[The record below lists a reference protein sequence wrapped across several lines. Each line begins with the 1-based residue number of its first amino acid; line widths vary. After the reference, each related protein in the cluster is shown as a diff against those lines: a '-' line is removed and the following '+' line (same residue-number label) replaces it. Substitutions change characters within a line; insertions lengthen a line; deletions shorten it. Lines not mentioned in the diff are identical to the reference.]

1 MLTLQEFIP
10 LASFTSFKVGGLA
23 RFFCEPQSIT
33 EIQEAMHFAHSQEM
47 PFWVLGRGSHVV
59 ISDHGLPGL
68 VIRLG
73 NSFANIQVHK
83 NLLVAES
90 GALLNT
96 VVNHAIRA
104 NLGGIEKLGGIP
116 GTLGGAV
123 FINAGAYGQEIG
135 PMVLRVESLT
145 FQGEPRIRLGHDCDF
160 SYRHSYYCDVNEV
173 ITRVELQLPYEDGDS
188 LRSQMHECLRQRRDK
203 QPLELPNAGSMFK
216 RPPGH
221 FAGALIES
229 SGLKGFTVGGAQIS
243 TKHAGFVVN
252 TGGATA
258 SDIWNLT
265 EKVMEH
271 VEKDHGIR
279 LQREVLFLGEVP

>member
-1 MLTLQEFIP
+1 MLTIQEFIP

-23 RFFCEPQSIT
+23 RYFCEPQNIS
-33 EIQEAMHFAHSQEM
+33 EIQEAMHFAQTQGM
-47 PFWVLGRGSHVV
+47 PFWVLGRGSNVV

-73 NSFANIQVHK
+73 SLFANIQVHK

-90 GALLNT
+90 GAMLNT

-104 NLGGIEKLGGIP
+104 GLGGIEKLGGIP
-116 GTLGGAV
+116 GTMGGAV

-135 PMVLRVESLT
+135 PVVVRVESLT
-145 FQGEPRIRLGHDCDF
+145 HQGEPRIRFGHDGDF
-160 SYRHSYYCDVNEV
+160 SYRHSYYCDAKEV
-173 ITRVELQLPYEDGDS
+173 ITRVELQLSYEDGDL
-188 LRSQMHECLRQRRDK
+188 LRAQMQECLRLRRDK

-229 SGLKGFTVGGAQIS
+229 SGLKGFSVGGAQIS
-243 TKHAGFVVN
+243 PKHAGFVVN

-271 VEKDHGIR
+271 IEKDHGIR
-279 LQREVLFLGEVP
+279 LEREVLFLGEVP